1 MKKMFY
7 ILLILGFA
15 LASCENDGGANE
27 KKPAPKITLS
37 EQNIEVECEPQE
49 YSISV
54 TSPDYWVASTE
65 SEWIIIETDS
75 GMSGTQELK
84 FRVERYEEVECRVGT
99 ILVQNEVGT
108 LSAELRVEQ
117 KAFVPSKI
125 MLSSN
130 ALQYGFDGGVQEVSI
145 ACNYDYDI
153 EVDCSWLTYQRVA
166 NGISVTV
173 EPSVICEERST
184 EIVVVNEKY
193 NISAS
198 IAVVQAPFVPCLE
211 IEQISALDFDYTG
224 GTKSIAITSN
234 FEYEIV
240 SESDWVIIDKTA
252 TGINIVVKALY
263 PVLNVPRSTSFT
275 ISDSMYGFED
285 TVVAVSQQCK
295 ESDFAIGDMVEFNG
309 VRGVVFYRDTS
320 TTKIVSVE
328 QGKAGWSTEFVS
340 TYATDYNNGMN
351 NMSVIQSIDS
361 WETKYPA
368 FAWCANLGE
377 SWYLPA
383 RAELYA
389 IWEKMAVLNEALVA
403 NGYTAIGVD
412 QNYYYWSSTQS
423 DKSNAYKLYF
433 TTGVWDHYYKYSEYF
448 VRAVYAF

>member
-211 IEQISALDFDYTG
+211 IEQISALVNE
-224 GTKSIAITSN
+224 KPEETSQ
-234 FEYEIV
+234 ETVEEPKAEVEASAVPV
-240 SESDWVIIDKTA
+240 SEDLRGRREHLLSALKPYLSDERQRAI
-252 TGINIVVKALY
+252 
-263 PVLNVPRSTSFT
+263 
-275 ISDSMYGFED
+275 DSMMTFAD
-285 TVVAVSQQCK
+285 ILAAVRRK
-295 ESDFAIGDMVEFNG
+295 
-309 VRGVVFYRDTS
+309 
-320 TTKIVSVE
+320 
-328 QGKAGWSTEFVS
+328 
-340 TYATDYNNGMN
+340 
-351 NMSVIQSIDS
+351 
-361 WETKYPA
+361 
-368 FAWCANLGE
+368 
-377 SWYLPA
+377 
-383 RAELYA
+383 
-389 IWEKMAVLNEALVA
+389 
-403 NGYTAIGVD
+403 
-412 QNYYYWSSTQS
+412 
-423 DKSNAYKLYF
+423 
-433 TTGVWDHYYKYSEYF
+433 
-448 VRAVYAF
+448 